1 MLSHPSFVVHAVITL
16 QGIESPRQPPRQR
29 HYSDPLATAGCKAFC
44 PLPQL
49 APYHPLAAPYPPS
62 CSAQQR
68 PHLLTALLGDLATL
82 LVLPRT
88 LLSGYQSQIAL
99 DVMRI
104 VKAFD
109 LIKGATNDRAVN
121 GPTPS
126 AVLKC
131 CTTLSP

>member
-82 LVLPRT
+82 LSRLPCQGDQP
-88 LLSGYQSQIAL
+88 LHLISPPPQGYRASSTSPAL
-99 DVMRI
+99 R
-104 VKAFD
+104 
-109 LIKGATNDRAVN
+109 GN
-121 GPTPS
+121 
-126 AVLKC
+126 
-131 CTTLSP
+131 